1 MGVSQLFTDLRLAL
15 GELTHKPL
23 RTFLTLLG
31 MIFGVGAVIAML
43 AVSEGGRLE
52 SMKRIEGMG
61 LRNVI
66 VEEAPN
72 EDLAELRKVSAGLSL
87 ADAKTIEETMPFVE
101 DWAGIR
107 ELAAWTVFSREPNSN
122 PSQQPEVWAVSPSY
136 FSLSSLDIDEGILF
150 TAEDN
155 ESFLP
160 VAVLGDTAARE
171 LFPNGGAVGQFIK
184 VNYQWFE
191 VLGILK
197 NRQVSGETFQGENV
211 GGESDRVYIPLFTGL
226 NRLKL
231 DEYEAELSSLKLR
244 IAETEKSM
252 GPAADAIRQQLN
264 RRHGGQEDSRIVIP
278 ADLLA
283 QQRATQRIFTIVMSA
298 VAGISLLVGGIGI
311 MNIMLANVM
320 ERKSEIGLL
329 RAVGA
334 TQANVVRQ
342 FIVETTVIALV
353 GAILGVIA
361 GVVIAYGIAFFAG
374 WAVAWSLLIILA
386 SVAVCVTIAVGFG
399 VYPAMSAS
407 RLDPVAA
414 LQSE

>member
-1 MGVSQLFTDLRLAL
+1 LALTQFLSDLRLAL

-43 AVSEGGRLE
+43 AVSEGGRRE
-52 SMKRIEGMG
+52 SMKMIEGMG
-61 LRNVI
+61 LRNII
-66 VEEAPN
+66 VQDDPK
-72 EDLAELRKVSAGLSL
+72 EDLEELRKVSAGLSL

-101 DWAGIR
+101 HWAGIR
-107 ELAAWTVFSREPNSN
+107 ELEVWSVFSREPNSN
-122 PSQQPEVWAVSPSY
+122 PTQQPEVWAVSPS
-136 FSLSSLDIDEGILF
+136 FFELSSLAVEEGRLF
-150 TAEDN
+150 TGDDN

-160 VAVLGDTAARE
+160 VAVLGETAARE
-171 LFPNGGAVGQFIK
+171 LFPNGRAIGQFIK

-191 VLGILK
+191 VIGILID
-197 NRQVSGETFQGENV
+197 RQVASDEFQGENV

-226 NRLKL
+226 NRLKQ
-231 DEYEAELSSLKLR
+231 EVFASELSSLKLR
-244 IAETEKSM
+244 IAETEREM
-252 GPAADAIRQQLN
+252 GPASNAIQQQLI
-264 RRHGGQEDSRIVIP
+264 RRHGGQEDVRMVIP
-278 ADLLA
+278 TDLLA

-298 VAGISLLVGGIGI
+298 VAGISLIVGGIGI

-334 TQANVVRQ
+334 TRADVVRQ
-342 FIVETTVIALV
+342 FIVETTVIALA
-353 GAILGVIA
+353 GAGLGVIA
-361 GVVIAYGIAFFAG
+361 GIGIAYGIAFFAK
-374 WAVAWSLLIILA
+374 WAVAWDAFIILA
-386 SVAVCVTIAVGFG
+386 SVSVCVTIAVGFG

>member
-1 MGVSQLFTDLRLAL
+1 MALTQFLSDLRLAL

-43 AVSEGGRLE
+43 AVSEGGRRE
-52 SMKRIEGMG
+52 SMKMIEGMG
-61 LRNVI
+61 LRNII
-66 VEEAPN
+66 VEDDPK
-72 EDLAELRKVSAGLSL
+72 EDLEELRKVSAGLSL

-101 DWAGIR
+101 NWAGIR
-107 ELAAWTVFSREPNSN
+107 ELEVWSVFSREPNSN
-122 PSQQPEVWAVSPSY
+122 PTQQPEVWAVSPS
-136 FSLSSLDIDEGILF
+136 FFELSSLAVDEGRLF
-150 TAEDN
+150 TEDDN

-160 VAVLGDTAARE
+160 IAVLGETAARE
-171 LFPNGGAVGQFIK
+171 LFPNGRAIGQFIK

-191 VLGILK
+191 VIGILID
-197 NRQVSGETFQGENV
+197 RQVASDEFQGENV

-226 NRLKL
+226 NRLKQ
-231 DEYEAELSSLKLR
+231 EEFASELSSLKLR
-244 IAETEKSM
+244 IAETEKEM
-252 GPAADAIRQQLN
+252 GPASNAIQQQLI
-264 RRHGGQEDSRIVIP
+264 RRHGGQEDVRMVIP
-278 ADLLA
+278 TDLLA
-283 QQRATQRIFTIVMSA
+283 QQRATQHIFTIVMSA
-298 VAGISLLVGGIGI
+298 VAGISLIVGGIGI

-334 TQANVVRQ
+334 TRADVVRQ
-342 FIVETTVIALV
+342 FIVETTVIALA
-353 GAILGVIA
+353 GASLGIIA
-361 GVVIAYGIAFFAG
+361 GIGIAYGIAFFAN
-374 WAVAWSLLIILA
+374 WTVAWDAFIILA
-386 SVAVCVTIAVGFG
+386 SVSICVTIAVGFG

>member
-1 MGVSQLFTDLRLAL
+1 MALTQFLSDLRLAL

-43 AVSEGGRLE
+43 AVSEGGRRE
-52 SMKRIEGMG
+52 SMKMIEGMG
-61 LRNVI
+61 LRNII
-66 VEEAPN
+66 VEDDPK
-72 EDLAELRKVSAGLSL
+72 EDLEELRKVSAGLSL

-101 DWAGIR
+101 NWAGIR
-107 ELAAWTVFSREPNSN
+107 ELEVWSVFSQEPNSN
-122 PSQQPEVWAVSPSY
+122 PTQQPEVWAVSPSY
-136 FSLSSLDIDEGILF
+136 FELSSLAVEEGKLF
-150 TAEDN
+150 TGDDN

-160 VAVLGDTAARE
+160 VAVLGETAARE
-171 LFPNGGAVGQFIK
+171 LFPNGRAIGQFIK

-191 VLGILK
+191 VIGILID
-197 NRQVSGETFQGENV
+197 RQVASDEFQGENV

-226 NRLKL
+226 NRLKQ
-231 DEYEAELSSLKLR
+231 EEFASELSSLKLR
-244 IAETEKSM
+244 IAETEKDM
-252 GPAADAIRQQLN
+252 GPASNAIQQQLI
-264 RRHGGQEDSRIVIP
+264 RRHGGQEDVRMVIP
-278 ADLLA
+278 TDLLA

-298 VAGISLLVGGIGI
+298 VAGISLIVGGIGI

-334 TQANVVRQ
+334 TRADVVRQ
-342 FIVETTVIALV
+342 FIVETTVIALA
-353 GAILGVIA
+353 GAGLGVIA
-361 GVVIAYGIAFFAG
+361 GIGIAYGIAFFAK
-374 WAVAWSLLIILA
+374 WAVAWDAFIILA
-386 SVAVCVTIAVGFG
+386 SVSVCVAIAVGFG

>member
-1 MGVSQLFTDLRLAL
+1 MALTQFLSDLRLAL

-43 AVSEGGRLE
+43 AVSEGGRRE
-52 SMKRIEGMG
+52 SMKMIEGMG
-61 LRNVI
+61 LRNII
-66 VEEAPN
+66 VEDDPK
-72 EDLAELRKVSAGLSL
+72 EDLEELRKVSAGLSL

-101 DWAGIR
+101 NWAGIR
-107 ELAAWTVFSREPNSN
+107 ELEVWSVFSREPNSN
-122 PSQQPEVWAVSPSY
+122 PTQQPEVWAVSPS
-136 FSLSSLDIDEGILF
+136 FFELSSLAVDEGRLF
-150 TAEDN
+150 TEDDN

-160 VAVLGDTAARE
+160 IAVLGETAARE
-171 LFPNGGAVGQFIK
+171 LFPNGRAIGQFIK

-191 VLGILK
+191 VIGILID
-197 NRQVSGETFQGENV
+197 RQVASDEFQGENV

-226 NRLKL
+226 NRLKQ
-231 DEYEAELSSLKLR
+231 EAFASELSSLKLR
-244 IAETEKSM
+244 IAETEKEM
-252 GPAADAIRQQLN
+252 GPASNAIQQQLI
-264 RRHGGQEDSRIVIP
+264 RRHGGQEDVRMVIP
-278 ADLLA
+278 TDLLA

-298 VAGISLLVGGIGI
+298 VAGISLIVGGIGI

-334 TQANVVRQ
+334 TRADVVRQ
-342 FIVETTVIALV
+342 FIVETTVIALA
-353 GAILGVIA
+353 GASLGIIA
-361 GVVIAYGIAFFAG
+361 GIGIAYGIAFFAK
-374 WAVAWSLLIILA
+374 WAVAWDAFIILA
-386 SVAVCVTIAVGFG
+386 SVSICVTIAVGFG

>member
-1 MGVSQLFTDLRLAL
+1 MALTQFLSDLRLAL

-43 AVSEGGRLE
+43 AVSEGGRRE
-52 SMKRIEGMG
+52 SMKMIEGMG
-61 LRNVI
+61 LRNII
-66 VEEAPN
+66 VEDDPK
-72 EDLAELRKVSAGLSL
+72 EDLEELRKVSAGLSL

-101 DWAGIR
+101 NWAGIR
-107 ELAAWTVFSREPNSN
+107 ELEVWSVFSQEPNSN
-122 PSQQPEVWAVSPSY
+122 PTQQPEVWAVSPSY
-136 FSLSSLDIDEGILF
+136 FELSSLAVEEGKLF
-150 TAEDN
+150 TGDDN

-160 VAVLGDTAARE
+160 VAVLGETAARE
-171 LFPNGGAVGQFIK
+171 LFPNGRAIGQFIK

-191 VLGILK
+191 VIGILID
-197 NRQVSGETFQGENV
+197 RQVASDEFQGENV

-226 NRLKL
+226 NRLKQ
-231 DEYEAELSSLKLR
+231 EEFASELSSLKLR
-244 IAETEKSM
+244 IAETEKDM
-252 GPAADAIRQQLN
+252 GPASNAIQQQLI
-264 RRHGGQEDSRIVIP
+264 RRHGGQEDVRMVIP
-278 ADLLA
+278 TDLLA

-298 VAGISLLVGGIGI
+298 VAGISLIVGGIGI

-334 TQANVVRQ
+334 TRADVVRQ

-353 GAILGVIA
+353 GASLGVIA
-361 GVVIAYGIAFFAG
+361 GIGIAYGIAFFAK
-374 WAVAWSLLIILA
+374 WAVAWDAFIILA
-386 SVAVCVTIAVGFG
+386 SVSVCVAIAVGFG

>member
-1 MGVSQLFTDLRLAL
+1 MALTQFLSDLRLAL

-43 AVSEGGRLE
+43 AVSEGGRRE
-52 SMKRIEGMG
+52 SMKMIEGMG
-61 LRNVI
+61 LRNII
-66 VEEAPN
+66 VEDDPK
-72 EDLAELRKVSAGLSL
+72 EDLEELRKVSAGLSL

-101 DWAGIR
+101 NWAGIR
-107 ELAAWTVFSREPNSN
+107 ELEVWSVFSREPNSN
-122 PSQQPEVWAVSPSY
+122 PTQQPEVWAVSPS
-136 FSLSSLDIDEGILF
+136 FFELSSLAVDEGRLF
-150 TAEDN
+150 TEDDN
-155 ESFLP
+155 ENFLP
-160 VAVLGDTAARE
+160 VAVLGETAARE
-171 LFPNGGAVGQFIK
+171 LFPNGRAIGQFIK

-191 VLGILK
+191 VIGILID
-197 NRQVSGETFQGENV
+197 RQVASDEFQGENV

-226 NRLKL
+226 NRLKQ
-231 DEYEAELSSLKLR
+231 EVFASEISSLKLR
-244 IAETEKSM
+244 IAETEKEM
-252 GPAADAIRQQLN
+252 GPASNAIQQQLI
-264 RRHGGQEDSRIVIP
+264 RRHGGQEDVRMVIP
-278 ADLLA
+278 TDLLA

-298 VAGISLLVGGIGI
+298 VAGISLIVGGIGI

-334 TQANVVRQ
+334 TRADVVRQ
-342 FIVETTVIALV
+342 FIVETTVIALA
-353 GAILGVIA
+353 GASLGVIA
-361 GVVIAYGIAFFAG
+361 GIGIAYGIAFFAK
-374 WAVAWSLLIILA
+374 WAVAWDAFIILA
-386 SVAVCVTIAVGFG
+386 SVSVCVTIAVGFG

>member
-1 MGVSQLFTDLRLAL
+1 MALTQFLSDLRLAL

-43 AVSEGGRLE
+43 AVSEGGRRE
-52 SMKRIEGMG
+52 SMKMIEGMG
-61 LRNVI
+61 LRNII
-66 VEEAPN
+66 VQDDPK
-72 EDLAELRKVSAGLSL
+72 EDLEELRKVSAGLSL

-101 DWAGIR
+101 HWAGIR
-107 ELAAWTVFSREPNSN
+107 ELEVWSVFSREPNSN
-122 PSQQPEVWAVSPSY
+122 PTQQPEVWAVSPS
-136 FSLSSLDIDEGILF
+136 FFELSSLAVEEGRLF
-150 TAEDN
+150 TGDDN

-160 VAVLGDTAARE
+160 VAVLGETAARE
-171 LFPNGGAVGQFIK
+171 LFPNGRAIGQFIK

-191 VLGILK
+191 VIGILID
-197 NRQVSGETFQGENV
+197 RQVASDEFQGENV

-226 NRLKL
+226 NRLKQ
-231 DEYEAELSSLKLR
+231 EVFASELSSLKLR
-244 IAETEKSM
+244 IAETEREM
-252 GPAADAIRQQLN
+252 GPASNAIQQQLI
-264 RRHGGQEDSRIVIP
+264 RRHGGQEDVRMVIP
-278 ADLLA
+278 TDLLA

-298 VAGISLLVGGIGI
+298 VAGISLIVGGIGI

-334 TQANVVRQ
+334 TRADVVRQ
-342 FIVETTVIALV
+342 FIVETTVIALA
-353 GAILGVIA
+353 GAGLGVIA
-361 GVVIAYGIAFFAG
+361 GIGIAYGIAFFAK
-374 WAVAWSLLIILA
+374 WAVAWDAFIILA
-386 SVAVCVTIAVGFG
+386 SVSVCVTIAVGFG

>member
-1 MGVSQLFTDLRLAL
+1 MALTQFLSDLRLAL

-43 AVSEGGRLE
+43 AVSEGGRRE
-52 SMKRIEGMG
+52 SMKMIEGMG
-61 LRNVI
+61 LRNII
-66 VEEAPN
+66 VEDDPK
-72 EDLAELRKVSAGLSL
+72 EDLEELRKVSAGLSL

-101 DWAGIR
+101 NWAGIR
-107 ELAAWTVFSREPNSN
+107 ELEVWSVFSREPNSN
-122 PSQQPEVWAVSPSY
+122 PTQQPEVWAVSPS
-136 FSLSSLDIDEGILF
+136 FFELSSLAVDEGRLF
-150 TAEDN
+150 TEDDN
-155 ESFLP
+155 ENFLP
-160 VAVLGDTAARE
+160 VAVLGETAARE
-171 LFPNGGAVGQFIK
+171 LFPNGRAIGQFIK

-191 VLGILK
+191 VIGILID
-197 NRQVSGETFQGENV
+197 RQVASDEFQGENV

-226 NRLKL
+226 NRLKQ
-231 DEYEAELSSLKLR
+231 EIFASELSSLKLR
-244 IAETEKSM
+244 IAETEKEM
-252 GPAADAIRQQLN
+252 GPASNAIQQQLI
-264 RRHGGQEDSRIVIP
+264 RRHGGQEDVRMVIP
-278 ADLLA
+278 TDLLA

-298 VAGISLLVGGIGI
+298 VAGISLIVGGIGI

-334 TQANVVRQ
+334 TRADVVRQ
-342 FIVETTVIALV
+342 FIVETTVIALA
-353 GAILGVIA
+353 GASLGVIA
-361 GVVIAYGIAFFAG
+361 GIGIAYGIAFFAK
-374 WAVAWSLLIILA
+374 WAVAWDAFIILA
-386 SVAVCVTIAVGFG
+386 SVSVCVTIAVGFG

>member
-1 MGVSQLFTDLRLAL
+1 MALTQFLSDLRLAL

-43 AVSEGGRLE
+43 AVSEGGRRE
-52 SMKRIEGMG
+52 SMKMIEGMG
-61 LRNVI
+61 LRNII
-66 VEEAPN
+66 VEDDPK
-72 EDLAELRKVSAGLSL
+72 EDLEELRKVSAGLSL

-101 DWAGIR
+101 NWAGIR
-107 ELAAWTVFSREPNSN
+107 ELEVWSVFSQEPNSN
-122 PSQQPEVWAVSPSY
+122 PTQQPEVWAVSPSY
-136 FSLSSLDIDEGILF
+136 FELSSLAVEEGKLF
-150 TAEDN
+150 TGDDN

-160 VAVLGDTAARE
+160 VAVLGETAARE
-171 LFPNGGAVGQFIK
+171 LFPNGRAIGQFIK

-191 VLGILK
+191 VIGILID
-197 NRQVSGETFQGENV
+197 RQVASDEFQGENV

-226 NRLKL
+226 NRLKQ
-231 DEYEAELSSLKLR
+231 EEFASELSSLKLR
-244 IAETEKSM
+244 IAETEKDM
-252 GPAADAIRQQLN
+252 GPASNAIQQQLI
-264 RRHGGQEDSRIVIP
+264 RRHGGQEDVRMVIP
-278 ADLLA
+278 TDLLA

-298 VAGISLLVGGIGI
+298 VAGISLIVGGIGI

-334 TQANVVRQ
+334 TRADVVRQ
-342 FIVETTVIALV
+342 FIVETTVIALA
-353 GAILGVIA
+353 GAGLGVIA
-361 GVVIAYGIAFFAG
+361 GIGIAYGIAFFAK
-374 WAVAWSLLIILA
+374 WAVAWDAIIILA
-386 SVAVCVTIAVGFG
+386 SVSVCVAIAVGFG